1 MSENEAKQQ
10 FVIQKLYLKDFSFES
25 PGAPESFQF
34 QQWDPKVELNMSNKQ
49 HRVAD
54 NMYEVVLTVTVTV
67 SQDDNTMFL
76 IEVHQAGLFAIA
88 GFTDQVIAEK
98 DREITELRRRLEEQS
113 VAVPGG
119 AATEILD
126 SSELIREERGKL
138 ARLQDEWREKLR
150 QAEIDASVE
159 RAKLAR
165 ERVDLDEKMQL
176 YEAHCQ
182 RVSGLD
188 DSGPG
193 KRSGKAQGG
202 RWLSRLGLKEDE

>member
-1 MSENEAKQQ
+1 MSENEVQQQ

-88 GFTDQVIAEK
+88 GYGEDELAYLLGSQCMTVLFPYV
-98 DREITELRRRLEEQS
+98 RETISDVAIRGGFPPLLPLE
-113 VAVPGG
+113 V
-119 AATEILD
+119 L
-126 SSELIREERGKL
+126 LKERI
-138 ARLQDEWREKLR
+138 
-150 QAEIDASVE
+150 EID
-159 RAKLAR
+159 R
-165 ERVDLDEKMQL
+165 
-176 YEAHCQ
+176 
-182 RVSGLD
+182 
-188 DSGPG
+188 
-193 KRSGKAQGG
+193 
-202 RWLSRLGLKEDE
+202 